1 MRSYRVLLL
10 RKFPENPTLGFYRH
24 PKLPSSLLGRTLV
37 RFLHVT
43 SPADVVAFY
52 YHERIFRSYEVLF
65 TDTHL
70 YDKTAY
76 YPLEDIRGV
85 QRREGKSLL
94 LQISQVGRILSHE
107 MVLGTPLAAELMER
121 VIDLI
126 VHAPKEDMIERV
138 IEKRMGLNMAS
149 VQWLDLRDEV
159 LRTIDL
165 LHEKYQEGKLSL
177 LEYEM
182 LREDL
187 LRRLA

>member
-52 YHERIFRSYEVLF
+52 YHEKLFGSYEVLF
-65 TDTHL
+65 TDTHV
-70 YDKTAY
+70 YDKVAY

-85 QRREGKSLL
+85 QRSEKTLRLE
-94 LQISQVGRILSHE
+94 ISQVGRIVSHE
-107 MVLGTPLAAELMER
+107 MRLGSPLAAELMER
-121 VIDLI
+121 VFELI
-126 VHAPKEDMIERV
+126 IRAPKEDA
-138 IEKRMGLNMAS
+138 IEKVIQMRAGLNPAS
-149 VQWLDLRDEV
+149 IQWLELRDEV
-159 LRTIDL
+159 MRTLDF

-177 LEYEM
+177 LEYET

-187 LRRLA
+187 LRRLV

>member
-52 YHERIFRSYEVLF
+52 YQEKLFKSFEVLF
-65 TDTHL
+65 TDTHV
-70 YDKTAY
+70 YDKKAY

-85 QRREGKSLL
+85 RRSADTLTLEIAQLGKT
-94 LQISQVGRILSHE
+94 ILHT
-107 MVLGTPLAAELMER
+107 LPLATPLAAELMEK
-121 VIDLI
+121 VFELI
-126 VHAPKEDMIERV
+126 IRAPKEDA
-138 IEKRMGLNMAS
+138 IEKVIQMRAGLNIAS
-149 VQWLDLRDEV
+149 VQWLELRDEV

-187 LRRLA
+187 LRRLL

>member
-24 PKLPSSLLGRTLV
+24 PKLPSSLVGRTLV

-52 YHERIFRSYEVLF
+52 YREGFFRDYEVLF
-65 TDTHL
+65 TDTHI
-70 YDKTAY
+70 YDKKAY
-76 YPLEDIRGV
+76 YPLEDIRDV
-85 QRREGKSLL
+85 KVDHKDVLL
-94 LQISQVGRILSHE
+94 EINQLGHTLVHRLRLGSPVAADLMAR
-107 MVLGTPLAAELMER
+107 VLTLITRAPKEEALER
-121 VIDLI
+121 VIQ
-126 VHAPKEDMIERV
+126 
-138 IEKRMGLNMAS
+138 KRAGLNLAS
-149 VQWLDLRDEV
+149 VQWLELRDEV

-165 LHEKYQEGKLSL
+165 LYEKYQEGKLGL

-187 LRRLA
+187 LRRLV

>member
-1 MRSYRVLLL
+1 MRSYRILLL

-24 PKLPSSLLGRTLV
+24 PKLPSSLVGRTLV

-52 YHERIFRSYEVLF
+52 YYEKIFRSYEVLF
-65 TDTHL
+65 TDTHI
-70 YDKTAY
+70 YDKAAY

-85 QRREGKSLL
+85 KRAKDQIILE
-94 LQISQVGRILSHE
+94 ISQVGRMMTHVIH
-107 MVLGTPLAAELMER
+107 LGNPLAAELMER
-121 VIDLI
+121 VIELI
-126 VHAPKEDMIERV
+126 IQAPKEDA
-138 IEKRMGLNMAS
+138 IEKVIQLRAGLNMSS
-149 VQWLDLRDEV
+149 VQWLELRDEV

-165 LHEKYQEGKLSL
+165 LYDKYQEGKLSL

>member
-43 SPADVVAFY
+43 SPSDVVAFY
-52 YHERIFRSYEVLF
+52 YQERLFRSYEVLF
-65 TDTHL
+65 TDTHV
-70 YDKTAY
+70 YDKKAY

-85 QRREGKSLL
+85 QRTGSQLKLE
-94 LQISQVGRILSHE
+94 ISQVGRIVGHTMELASE
-107 MVLGTPLAAELMER
+107 LAAELMER
-121 VIDLI
+121 VFELI
-126 VHAPKEDMIERV
+126 IQAPKEDA
-138 IEKRMGLNMAS
+138 IEKVIQMRAGLNMAS
-149 VQWLDLRDEV
+149 VQWLELRDEV
-159 LRTIDL
+159 LKTIDL

-187 LRRLA
+187 LRRLV

>member
-52 YHERIFRSYEVLF
+52 YHERLFRSYEVLF
-65 TDTHL
+65 TDTHV
-70 YDKTAY
+70 YDKQAY

-85 QRREGKSLL
+85 ERKGDTLILEVNQLGRALL
-94 LQISQVGRILSHE
+94 HQ
-107 MVLGTPLAAELMER
+107 MPLGVDLAAELMER
-121 VIDLI
+121 VFELI
-126 VHAPKEDMIERV
+126 IRAPKEDA
-138 IEKRMGLNMAS
+138 IEKVIQMRTGLNMAS
-149 VQWLDLRDEV
+149 VQWLELRDEV
-159 LRTIDL
+159 IRTIDL

-187 LRRLA
+187 LRRLL

>member
-1 MRSYRVLLL
+1 MRSYRILLL

-52 YHERIFRSYEVLF
+52 YHERLLRSYEILF
-65 TDTHL
+65 TDTHV
-70 YDKTAY
+70 YDKVAY

-85 QRREGKSLL
+85 RRNGRQLVLE
-94 LQISQVGRILSHE
+94 ISQVGRVVTHLME
-107 MVLGTPLAAELMER
+107 VGTPLAAELMER
-121 VIDLI
+121 VFELI
-126 VHAPKEDMIERV
+126 VRAPKEDA
-138 IEKRMGLNMAS
+138 IEKVIQMRAGLNTAS
-149 VQWLDLRDEV
+149 IQWLELRDEI

-165 LHEKYQEGKLSL
+165 LHDKYQEGKLSL

-187 LRRLA
+187 LRRLL

>member
-52 YHERIFRSYEVLF
+52 YHERLFSSYEVLF
-65 TDTHL
+65 TDTHV
-70 YDKTAY
+70 YDKVAY

-85 QRREGKSLL
+85 HRHEKVLRLE
-94 LQISQVGRILSHE
+94 ISQVGRIVTHE
-107 MVLGTPLAAELMER
+107 MKLGSPLAAELMER
-121 VIDLI
+121 VFELI
-126 VHAPKEDMIERV
+126 IRAPKEDA
-138 IEKRMGLNMAS
+138 IEKVIQMRAGLNLAS
-149 VQWLDLRDEV
+149 VQWLELRDEV

-177 LEYEM
+177 LEYET

-187 LRRLA
+187 LRRLV

>member
-52 YHERIFRSYEVLF
+52 YQENIIRSYEVLF
-65 TDTHL
+65 TDTHV
-70 YDKTAY
+70 YDKKAY

-85 QRREGKSLL
+85 HRVDRKLILEIGQL
-94 LQISQVGRILSHE
+94 GRTILHQMPVAS
-107 MVLGTPLAAELMER
+107 VLAAELMER
-121 VIDLI
+121 VFEMII
-126 VHAPKEDMIERV
+126 RAPKEDAIERAIQMRV
-138 IEKRMGLNMAS
+138 GLNPAS
-149 VQWLDLRDEV
+149 IQWLELRDEV

-177 LEYEM
+177 IEYEM

-187 LRRLA
+187 LRRLL

>member
-10 RKFPENPTLGFYRH
+10 RKFPENPTFGFYRH

-52 YHERIFRSYEVLF
+52 YQERFLRTYEVLF
-65 TDTHL
+65 TDTHV
-70 YDKTAY
+70 YDKKAY

-85 QRREGKSLL
+85 QRRDR
-94 LQISQVGRILSHE
+94 QIYLEITQLGRLIVHE
-107 MVLGTPLAAELMER
+107 MPMGSVIAAELMER
-121 VIDLI
+121 VFDMI
-126 VHAPKEDMIERV
+126 VRAPKEDA
-138 IEKRMGLNMAS
+138 IEKVIQKRAGLNPAS
-149 VQWLDLRDEV
+149 VQWLELRDEV

-165 LHEKYQEGKLSL
+165 LYEKYQEGKLSL

-187 LRRLA
+187 LRRLV

>member
-52 YHERIFRSYEVLF
+52 YHEKILHSYEVLF
-65 TDTHL
+65 TDTHV
-70 YDKTAY
+70 YDKKAY

-85 QRREGKSLL
+85 QRKDK
-94 LQISQVGRILSHE
+94 RILLEINQLGRLISHTIP
-107 MVLGTPLAAELMER
+107 LGTPLAAELMER
-121 VIDLI
+121 VFELI
-126 VHAPKEDMIERV
+126 IRAPKEDA
-138 IEKRMGLNMAS
+138 IEKVIQMRAALNAAS
-149 VQWLDLRDEV
+149 IQWLELRDEV
-159 LRTIDL
+159 MRTIDL

-187 LRRLA
+187 LRRLT

>member
-52 YHERIFRSYEVLF
+52 YQTGFLRSYEVLF
-65 TDTHL
+65 TDTHV
-70 YDKTAY
+70 YDKEAY
-76 YPLEDIRGV
+76 FPLEDIRGV
-85 QRREGKSLL
+85 ERQGAHLI
-94 LQISQVGRILSHE
+94 LQVNQVGRTLPYR
-107 MVLGTPLAAELMER
+107 MKLGSQLAAELMER
-121 VIDLI
+121 VFDLI

-138 IEKRMGLNMAS
+138 IERRANLNLAS
-149 VQWLDLRDEV
+149 VQWLELRDEV

-187 LRRLA
+187 LRRLG